1 MELTGLN
8 QNDTSA
14 SRLMSKK
21 AGEMMHVPFHTPYY
35 TGKEIEMV
43 ADALARMELCGDG
56 YYTKKVMSL
65 FEEKYHIEHLIPT
78 TSCTHALEMAMLLIG
93 LQPGDE
99 VIMPSFTFP
108 STANA
113 VTLRGAK
120 PVFAEIETETLTLDP
135 AGLETLITPR
145 TKAII
150 PVHYG
155 GIGCK
160 MDQIMDIAARNRLY
174 VVEDAAQGVDALY
187 RERYLGT
194 WGDLG
199 CFSFHS
205 TKNFTSGEGG
215 ALVINPVHPDWAE
228 RAAVMAQK
236 GTNRRQFLEG
246 RVERYS
252 WVDQGS
258 SYLPSDLLMALLYA
272 QLCES
277 EKITAKRR
285 AIHEYYRSR
294 LQMYEDD
301 GLFRMIRVPGNCR
314 SNYHLFYLIFRDQAG
329 RDRVKDGLKA
339 KGVEA
344 VIHYVPL
351 HSSPRG
357 LSLGYREADLP
368 VTEKVSRT
376 LLRLPIS
383 TGLTE
388 AETELVVNRIKQV
401 LEAAECS

>member
-1 MELTGLN
+1 
-8 QNDTSA
+8 
-14 SRLMSKK
+14 
-21 AGEMMHVPFHTPYY
+21 MHVPYHTPYY

-43 ADALARMELCGDG
+43 ADALTRMELCGDG
-56 YYTKKVMSL
+56 YYTKKVKSL

-78 TSCTHALEMAMLLIG
+78 TSCTHALEMAMLLID

-113 VTLRGAK
+113 VMLRDAR
-120 PVFAEIETETLTLDP
+120 PVFAEIEPETLTLDP
-135 AGLETLITPR
+135 AGLEGLITSR
-145 TKAII
+145 TRAIM

-160 MDQIMDIAARNRLY
+160 MEQIGEIAARNRIY

-215 ALVINPVHPDWAE
+215 ALVINPIHPEWAE
-228 RAAVMAQK
+228 RAEIMAQK

-272 QLCES
+272 QLRES
-277 EKITAKRR
+277 EMITAKRR
-285 AIHEYYRSR
+285 AIHEYYRMS
-294 LQMYEDD
+294 LQKYEDD
-301 GLFRMIRVPGNCR
+301 GIFRMIRVPGDCR
-314 SNYHLFYLIFRDQAG
+314 SNYHLFYLLFKDQAS

-339 KGVEA
+339 QGVET

-351 HSSPRG
+351 HSSPMG
-357 LSLGYREADLP
+357 LRLGYREADLP

-383 TGLTE
+383 TGLTA
-388 AETELVVNRIKQV
+388 AETEFVVDRVKRV
-401 LEAAECS
+401 AEAVECP